1 MLRHHSG
8 TPHKGIRLTSMA
20 VAVFTMLSCAF
31 GGAGTAVAGEASTA
45 QMASTSITQPAEQN
59 TATETGDAA
68 ANGNTPGTQ
77 SDEPSSDGNQS
88 GAQEGEPSQDA
99 NQPGAQE
106 GEPSQDAN
114 QPGAQESETPADGNQ
129 PGAED
134 GKPSASADMSVTT
147 PGVTGAQ
154 GNVELNAASAG
165 DDLPDLIWI
174 NSDIFLNVSV
184 VPEGISLEEM
194 VNVAKTT
201 IPGAKGVQFELTPL
215 KSSATGRMSPMPEG
229 CQEQEGESCIATQTG
244 GRSVYFGTDQGFYLP
259 RVYFP
264 MNHNREDDSWTYE
277 YELRMIHPEVKRDST
292 GMTPEEKKGVFF
304 GREVFHLSYT
314 VTIDEHDSWIVQT
327 ESEEIVNRYGCEGSN
342 CNIPGVTQTTKAAT
356 LRSRAAMLQ
365 SDREII
371 DGGGSEGLNKTFTTS
386 SYANVTFNA
395 HKAFAGIPPES
406 DRYGV
411 LLEAFGNT
419 KDKDAPTLDTATPMP
434 GRQYQPTGSD
444 LSEDWFGPK
453 KYVAPFTVAQGSST
467 GTAKIS
473 ISYLSVDVSKRG
485 SAAKGESRWF
495 SYKLCEVDGTGT
507 DAECVTQADS
517 DREGIQYDLSQYE
530 LWIRGTLTEDK
541 GLIVIDHQQS
551 YVLKTQNSDG
561 LKVSEE
567 YTLDGF
573 KPTFSNKAPGT
584 FSFTKQGANGQKLA
598 EAKFTVTPTNGEN
611 QPLWFT
617 KTGDGAFRYC
627 PTDEVKQ
634 GDSGS
639 HYCET
644 APSGEGAS
652 QQPAYDYI
660 VTGSEGSAT
669 VTGINLTDFLPK
681 DGNGYTGSAAFTVTE
696 IEPAPGYAL
705 ADPAPSFT
713 VTFGVDGTV
722 TYSRDESQRWVAIGV
737 GDATSCETKL
747 TGEHANEGCPV
758 TVTNAAFRFLKTD
771 LDGKPLAGATFQ
783 IFGPLGPLGQT
794 VRFIKKSGI
803 YSYSENSGTNEL
815 VSGSDGIVT
824 VANLPEGTYRVKET
838 AAPQGYMKPGDGV
851 WFDLTVD
858 AQGQASFSSG
868 INPDIIKA
876 GCDDVTSSNT
886 LPTCVAQ
893 VRNAPQ
899 LTYLPKT
906 GGRSS
911 IAPAIFIAAMA
922 AGGLAL
928 YRRSG
933 MALLRRTPSI
943 GRR

>member
-1 MLRHHSG
+1 
-8 TPHKGIRLTSMA
+8 
-20 VAVFTMLSCAF
+20 
-31 GGAGTAVAGEASTA
+31 
-45 QMASTSITQPAEQN
+45 
-59 TATETGDAA
+59 
-68 ANGNTPGTQ
+68 
-77 SDEPSSDGNQS
+77 
-88 GAQEGEPSQDA
+88 
-99 NQPGAQE
+99 
-106 GEPSQDAN
+106 
-114 QPGAQESETPADGNQ
+114 
-129 PGAED
+129 
-134 GKPSASADMSVTT
+134 MSVTT
-147 PGVTGAQ
+147 PGATGAQ

-165 DDLPDLIWI
+165 DDLPDLIWMG
-174 NSDIFLNVSV
+174 SDTFLRVKV
-184 VPEGISLEEM
+184 VPEGIDLEKM
-194 VNVAKTT
+194 LNVAKTT
-201 IPGAKGVQFELTPL
+201 IPGAEGVQFELTPL

-229 CQEQEGESCIATQTG
+229 CQEGESCIATQTD
-244 GRSVYFGTDQGFYLP
+244 SENVYFGKKQGIYVP

-264 MNHNREDDSWTYE
+264 MNHNREDLSWTYE

-292 GMTPEEKKGVFF
+292 GMTPEEKHGVFF

-314 VTIDEHDSWIVQT
+314 VTIDEHNSWFVQT
-327 ESEEIVNRYGCEGSN
+327 ESEEIVNRYGCEGSY
-342 CNIPGVTQTTKAAT
+342 CNVPGVTQTTKAAT

-365 SDREII
+365 SDGDREII
-371 DGGGSEGLNKTFTTS
+371 ESGGSVGQMPTFTTS
-386 SYANVTFNA
+386 SYDNVTINA
-395 HKAFAGIPPES
+395 HKAFAGIPSES

-411 LLEAFGNT
+411 LLKAFSNT
-419 KDKDAPTLDTATPMP
+419 KDKAPTLDTATPMP
-434 GRQYQPTGSD
+434 GRQYQPKGSD

-453 KYVAPFTVAQGSST
+453 TYVAPFTVAQGSST
-467 GTAKIS
+467 GTANIS
-473 ISYLSVDVSKRG
+473 ISYLSVDVSVRG

-495 SYKLCEVDGTGT
+495 SYKLCEVHGTGT
-507 DAECVTQADS
+507 AAECVTQADS

-541 GLIVIDHQQS
+541 GLIVIDHQKS

-561 LKVSEE
+561 LKVSEQ
-567 YTLDGF
+567 YPLDGF
-573 KPTFSNKAPGT
+573 EPTFSNKVPGT
-584 FSFTKQGANGQKLA
+584 FSFTKQGANKQKLA
-598 EAKFTVTPTNGEN
+598 EAKFTVTPTNDKN
-611 QPLWFT
+611 QLLWFT

-652 QQPAYDYI
+652 QKPAYDYI
-660 VTGSEGSAT
+660 VTGSQGSAT

-681 DGNGYTGSAAFTVTE
+681 DGNGGYTGSAAFTVTE

-713 VTFGVDGTV
+713 VTFDVDGTV
-722 TYSRDESQRWVAIGV
+722 TYSRDESQRWVAIGAD
-737 GDATSCETKL
+737 DAT
-747 TGEHANEGCPV
+747 PV

-771 LDGKPLAGATFQ
+771 LDGKPLADATFQ
-783 IFGPLGPLGQT
+783 IFRPDGQT

-858 AQGQASFSSG
+858 AQGQASFSG
-868 INPDIIKA
+868 IDTDIIKA
-876 GCDDVTSSNT
+876 GCDDVTSSNNT

-906 GGRSS
+906 GGQSS

>member
-77 SDEPSSDGNQS
+77 SGEPSSDGNQS

-147 PGVTGAQ
+147 PGATGAQ

-165 DDLPDLIWI
+165 DDLPDRIWMG
-174 NSDIFLNVSV
+174 SDTFLRVKV
-184 VPEGISLEEM
+184 EPEGIDLEQM
-194 VNVAKTT
+194 LKVAQNT
-201 IPGAKGVQFELTPL
+201 ITGAEGVQFELTPL

-229 CQEQEGESCIATQTG
+229 CQEGKSCIATQTDG
-244 GRSVYFGTDQGFYLP
+244 ENVYFGTKQGINVP

-292 GMTPEEKKGVFF
+292 GMTPEEKYGVFF
-304 GREVFHLSYT
+304 GREVFHLSYK
-314 VTIDEHDSWIVQT
+314 VTLNESNSWLVLAEI
-327 ESEEIVNRYGCEGSN
+327 EEIVNRYGCKGSY

-365 SDREII
+365 SDGDGETI
-371 DGGGSEGLNKTFTTS
+371 DGGGSHGLNPTFPTS
-386 SYANVTFNA
+386 SYDNVTINA

-411 LLEAFGNT
+411 LLKALGNT
-419 KDKDAPTLDTATPMP
+419 KDEEAPTLDTATPMP
-434 GRQYQPTGSD
+434 GRQYQPTDSN
-444 LSEDWFGPK
+444 LSEGWFGPK
-453 KYVAPFTVAQGSST
+453 TYVAPFTVAQGSST
-467 GTAKIS
+467 GTANIS
-473 ISYLSVDVSKRG
+473 ISYLSVDVSVRG

-495 SYKLCEVDGTGT
+495 SYKLCEVHRTGT
-507 DAECVTQADS
+507 AAECVTQADS
-517 DREGIQYDLSQYE
+517 DRDGIQYDLSQYE

-541 GLIVIDHQQS
+541 GLIAIDHQQS

-561 LKVSEE
+561 SKVSEK
-567 YTLDGF
+567 YPLKGF
-573 KPTFSNKAPGT
+573 EPTFSNKGLGT

-598 EAKFTVTPTNGEN
+598 EAKFKVTPTNEN
-611 QPLWFT
+611 QRLWFT
-617 KTGDGAFRYC
+617 KSDGAFRYC
-627 PTDEVKQ
+627 PTVKQ

-660 VTGSEGSAT
+660 VTGTQGSAT

-681 DGNGYTGSAAFTVTE
+681 DGNGDYTGSAAFTVTE

-713 VTFGVDGTV
+713 VTFGVNGTV
-722 TYSRDESQRWVAIGV
+722 TYSRDPSQRWVAIGAD
-737 GDATSCETKL
+737 DAT
-747 TGEHANEGCPV
+747 PV

-771 LDGKPLAGATFQ
+771 LDGKPLADATFQ
-783 IFGPLGPLGQT
+783 IFADGQT
-794 VRFIKKSGI
+794 VSFIEKSGI

-851 WFDLTVD
+851 WFDLKVD
-858 AQGQASFSSG
+858 AQGQASFIR
-868 INPDIIKA
+868 INPDIIKPDIIKA
-876 GCDDVTSSNT
+876 GCDDVTSPNT

-899 LTYLPKT
+899 PLTYLPKT
-906 GGRSS
+906 GGQSS

-922 AGGLAL
+922 VGGLAL

>member
-1 MLRHHSG
+1 
-8 TPHKGIRLTSMA
+8 MA

-77 SDEPSSDGNQS
+77 SDEPSQDANQPGTQSGEPSSDGNQS
-88 GAQEGEPSQDA
+88 GAQEAEPSSD
-99 NQPGAQE
+99 G
-106 GEPSQDAN
+106 N

-147 PGVTGAQ
+147 PGATGAQ

-174 NSDIFLNVSV
+174 GSDTFLRVKV
-184 VPEGISLEEM
+184 EPEGISLEKM
-194 VNVAKTT
+194 LDVAKTT
-201 IPGAKGVQFELTPL
+201 ITGAEGVQFELTPL
-215 KSSATGRMSPMPEG
+215 KNRDTGRMPPMPEG
-229 CQEQEGESCIATQTG
+229 CSQEGESCIATQTDWEN
-244 GRSVYFGTDQGFYLP
+244 VYFGTKPENMP

-264 MNHNREDDSWTYE
+264 MNHNEHQSWTYE

-292 GMTPEEKKGVFF
+292 GMTPEEYHGVFF

-314 VTIDEHDSWIVQT
+314 VTLDEHDSWIVQT
-327 ESEEIVNRYGCEGSN
+327 ESEEIVNRYGCEGSY

-365 SDREII
+365 SDGDGEII
-371 DGGGSEGLNKTFTTS
+371 GGGGSEGQNKTFTTS
-386 SYANVTFNA
+386 SYDNVTINA
-395 HKAFAGIPPES
+395 HKAFVGIPPES

-411 LLEAFGNT
+411 LLEALGNT

-444 LSEDWFGPK
+444 LSEEWFGPK
-453 KYVAPFTVAQGSST
+453 TYVAPFTVAQGST

-473 ISYLSVDVSKRG
+473 IPYLSVDVSVRG

-495 SYKLCEVDGTGT
+495 SYKLCEVHGTGT

-517 DREGIQYDLSQYE
+517 DREDIQYDLSQYE

-541 GLIVIDHQQS
+541 GLIAIDHQQS

-561 LKVSEE
+561 SKVPEKYPLKDFE
-567 YTLDGF
+567 
-573 KPTFSNKAPGT
+573 PTFSNKALGT

-598 EAKFTVTPTNGEN
+598 EAKFTVTPKNGEN
-611 QPLWFT
+611 HLWFT
-617 KTGDGAFRYC
+617 ETGDGAFRYC
-627 PTDEVKQ
+627 HEVKQ

-652 QQPAYDYI
+652 QRPAYDYI
-660 VTGSEGSAT
+660 VTGSQGSAT

-681 DGNGYTGSAAFTVTE
+681 DDNGGYTGSAAFTVTE

-713 VTFGVDGTV
+713 VTFGVNGTV
-722 TYSRDESQRWVAIGV
+722 TYSRDESQRWVAIGAD
-737 GDATSCETKL
+737 GALSCEIN
-747 TGEHANEGCPV
+747 ANEGCLV

-771 LDGKPLAGATFQ
+771 LDGKPLADATFQ
-783 IFGPLGPLGQT
+783 IFGPFGPDGQTPDGQT

-824 VANLPEGTYRVKET
+824 VANLPKGTYRVKET

-858 AQGQASFSSG
+858 AQGQASFSG
-868 INPDIIKA
+868 INPDIIKSDIIKA
-876 GCDDVTSSNT
+876 GCDDVTPDNT

-893 VRNAPQ
+893 VSNAPQ
-899 LTYLPKT
+899 PLTYLPKT

-922 AGGLAL
+922 VGGLAL

>member
-1 MLRHHSG
+1 
-8 TPHKGIRLTSMA
+8 MA
-20 VAVFTMLSCAF
+20 VVVFTMLSCAF

-77 SDEPSSDGNQS
+77 SDEPS
-88 GAQEGEPSQDA
+88 QDA

-106 GEPSQDAN
+106 SEPSSDGN
-114 QPGAQESETPADGNQ
+114 QSGAQESETPADGNQ

-147 PGVTGAQ
+147 PGATGAQ

-174 NSDIFLNVSV
+174 GSDTFLRVKV
-184 VPEGISLEEM
+184 EPEGIDLEQMLE
-194 VNVAKTT
+194 VAKTT
-201 IPGAKGVQFELTPL
+201 IPGAEGVQFELTPL
-215 KSSATGRMSPMPEG
+215 KNQDTGRMSPMPEG
-229 CQEQEGESCIATQTG
+229 CQQGESCIATQTDG
-244 GRSVYFGTDQGFYLP
+244 ENVYFGKKQGINVP

-264 MNHNREDDSWTYE
+264 MNHNRVDLSWTYE

-292 GMTPEEKKGVFF
+292 GMTPEEKHGVFF
-304 GREVFHLSYT
+304 GREVFHLSYK
-314 VTIDEHDSWIVQT
+314 VTIDEHDSWFVQK
-327 ESEEIVNRYGCEGSN
+327 ESEEIVNRYGCKGSN

-365 SDREII
+365 SDGDGEII
-371 DGGGSEGLNKTFTTS
+371 NGGGSEGQNKTFTTS
-386 SYANVTFNA
+386 SYDNVTINA

-411 LLEAFGNT
+411 LLEALGNT

-495 SYKLCEVDGTGT
+495 SYKLCEVHGTGT

-517 DREGIQYDLSQYE
+517 DTDDIQYDLSQYE
-530 LWIRGTLTEDK
+530 LWIRGTLKEEN
-541 GLIVIDHQQS
+541 GLIAIDHQQS
-551 YVLKTQNSDG
+551 YVLKTQDSDG
-561 LKVSEE
+561 LKVSEQ
-567 YTLDGF
+567 YPLDGF
-573 KPTFSNKAPGT
+573 EPTFSNKVPGT

-598 EAKFTVTPTNGEN
+598 EAKFTVTPTNEN
-611 QPLWFT
+611 QRLWFT

-660 VTGSEGSAT
+660 VTGSQGSAT

-681 DGNGYTGSAAFTVTE
+681 DGNGGYTGSAAFTVTE

-722 TYSRDESQRWVAIGV
+722 TYSRDKSQRWVAIGAD
-737 GDATSCETKL
+737 DATSCGTKL

-771 LDGKPLAGATFQ
+771 LDGKPLADATFQ
-783 IFGPLGPLGQT
+783 IFGPHDQT

-803 YSYSENSGTNEL
+803 YSYSENSGINEL
-815 VSGSDGIVT
+815 ISGSDGIVT

-851 WFDLTVD
+851 WFDLTVND
-858 AQGQASFSSG
+858 RGQVSFSG
-868 INPDIIKA
+868 INPDIIKSDIIKA

-899 LTYLPKT
+899 PLTYLPKT
-906 GGRSS
+906 GGQSS